1 MSSKQIISALIG
13 GFLTFLGFL
22 FSDEVKYPVAV
33 KFSGP
38 MIVIGTLLI
47 GLSIPI
53 KWNPI
58 SGTALSKE

>member
-1 MSSKQIISALIG
+1 MSSRQIIFALTG
-13 GFLTFLGFL
+13 GFITFLGFL
-22 FSDEVKYPVAV
+22 FSDEIKYPVAV

-38 MIVIGTLLI
+38 MIVIGVLI
-47 GLSIPI
+47 VGLSVPI